1 MTLHDYL
8 EAENQKA
15 RDYMEAHPGSWVGT
29 TTTDEKHWNEYG
41 VYTVEDY
48 ERYILIA
55 TLWDGYKDLTGCR
68 PRWMNFNDMTKAEL
82 ENELEK
88 LKKQF
93 EEEEI

>member
-29 TTTDEKHWNEYG
+29 TTSDEKHWNENG

-48 ERYILIA
+48 KRYILVCTIS
-55 TLWDGYKDLTGCR
+55 DCFKDRNGFR
-68 PRWMNFNDMTKAEL
+68 PRHIDFNSMSIPEL
-82 ENELEK
+82 QK
-88 LKKQF
+88 FLK
-93 EEEEI
+93 EI